1 MQCIHG
7 FCVCKSAVIVSILQA
22 LSFHVFITGR
32 LQRIVWNGARF
43 FFAMGMSSM
52 KALRTIAQRCSW
64 SSPNHFNSGNDFS
77 RSLSNL
83 TESYFYRFI
92 YSKIWRNLSA
102 DKHESFWK
110 WSKKRYPFRL
120 LLFVVAEMRTLHL
133 NLDFFFFMV
142 NKFWVRRRKDRFLLQ
157 YM

>member
-1 MQCIHG
+1 MFYPFLFWNLLFRNSSTWCNAYTG
-7 FCVCKSAVIVSILQA
+7 FVCAKVLSLSAYYKHWVFMFLSQGDYSA
-22 LSFHVFITGR
+22 LFETELDSF
-32 LQRIVWNGARF
+32 
-43 FFAMGMSSM
+43 
-52 KALRTIAQRCSW
+52 LRWECHLWKRWELSHSSW

-133 NLDFFFFMV
+133 NLDFFSL
-142 NKFWVRRRKDRFLLQ
+142 W
-157 YM
+157 